1 MVQHPLDVVAD
12 ARVHAGNALGAAE
25 PGTEAHDSDYPPDG
39 QGIWY
44 KLPLFEYEQR
54 KRDSPRILIVI
65 SVQTVYKVPT

>member
-44 KLPLFEYEQR
+44 KLPLFEYETKKKGFTPSSNCDFSANR
-54 KRDSPRILIVI
+54 L
-65 SVQTVYKVPT
+65 